1 MYELQVN
8 KSQQVRGGGVKV
20 KKFKQVHSGHMVTPL
35 WTERRTQLKTLPPH
49 KLRIRVVNT
58 SLWVYDF
65 YCVNTD
71 GTISIQV
78 TSEKPAI
85 HLFTLCVTPGAQDVE
100 QNAKKTGWYNLHNF
114 YLQLQH
120 ALRISKESARNE
132 VKPPWI

>member
-1 MYELQVN
+1 MPCCFDD
-8 KSQQVRGGGVKV
+8 SGVQIADEHH
-20 KKFKQVHSGHMVTPL
+20 FSPMFRQ
-35 WTERRTQLKTLPPH
+35 
-49 KLRIRVVNT
+49 KL
-58 SLWVYDF
+58 SLWVCNF
-65 YCVNTD
+65 YRVNTD

-100 QNAKKTGWYNLHNF
+100 QNTKKTGWYNLHNF